1 ARQPAPAQAQPTP
14 RLGARRHLEFD
25 RAAQGRH
32 ADARAQRRLPGRD
45 LQRVEDVA
53 AVDLEARMGAVL
65 DFQQQ
70 VAAALTQPRQ
80 ADHLAGTDP
89 ARDLDVQRA
98 AVDRDAHGTALVHGF
113 QRHHQARTGV
123 AARRGAEAG
132 PAALLRLAPE
142 QAFEEVAE
150 AAVAVAAAAAEDL
163 LVVEARPAAVAA
175 AEAPRRWVDVVTRPV
190 AAAAQLVVGLA
201 APGVAKRFVGLVDR
215 LELVLGT
222 GLLADVG
229 MVFACKAPVGGLDL
243 GVAGTGLDTQDRVV
257 ILELHAVS
265 TRATAAVR
273 RGGRL
278 AISG

>member
-1 ARQPAPAQAQPTP
+1 
-14 RLGARRHLEFD
+14 
-25 RAAQGRH
+25 
-32 ADARAQRRLPGRD
+32 
-45 LQRVEDVA
+45 
-53 AVDLEARMGAVL
+53 
-65 DFQQQ
+65 
-70 VAAALTQPRQ
+70 
-80 ADHLAGTDP
+80 
-89 ARDLDVQRA
+89 
-98 AVDRDAHGTALVHGF
+98 
-113 QRHHQARTGV
+113 
-123 AARRGAEAG
+123 
-132 PAALLRLAPE
+132 
-142 QAFEEVAE
+142 
-150 AAVAVAAAAAEDL
+150 VAVAAAAAEDL

-229 MVFACKAPVGGLDL
+229 MVFACKTPVGGLDL
-243 GVAGTGLDTQDRVV
+243 GVAGTGFDTQDRVV

-278 AISG
+278 AISGRGGATQARGTSMGHPRQLAPICPAGIFPRRRGKMVMAWHHRDARRPI